1 MRTKVRD
8 LIVLGL
14 DFRRSRACRH
24 VQQGPCLRL
33 LGSAEWVHSK
43 SAVQRTSPAEHL
55 YPKRSLVYH
64 ASQCREREHR
74 NWRRTA
80 NPGARATH
88 PYVAPMFR
96 NSYKPYNASCS
107 RAIEFGK
114 IIAS

>member
-1 MRTKVRD
+1 MS
-8 LIVLGL
+8 
-14 DFRRSRACRH
+14 SRAR
-24 VQQGPCLRL
+24 
-33 LGSAEWVHSK
+33 GSSYSEWVHSK

-80 NPGARATH
+80 NPGARATY
-88 PYVAPMFR
+88 PYVEPMFR